1 VPLHRVPAH
10 RKRGESRGRG
20 GEVKE
25 ANMATTIT
33 KTETLVGKRI
43 RRREDPRLITGTATY
58 VEDIKMPGMHYAAI
72 VRSPHAAARIR
83 SINIKAAQ
91 QAPGVAAVFTGKDT
105 EGVGPVPCGASLP
118 GLRVPKHTILATD
131 RVYFVGHPV
140 AVVVATDRYLA
151 RDAADLIEVDYEVLP
166 AVADPEKA
174 LEKGAPA
181 VHPEWPDNIAFTY
194 EQVGGDVDKAFA
206 EADVVVKQRIISQRL
221 IPNAME
227 TRGVVAEWRAAD
239 RSLNLYTSTQI
250 PHLVRTLVAGMLG
263 IEENRMRVVMPE
275 VGGGFGSKLNV
286 YAEEALMGFVAM
298 KINKPVKWIESR
310 RENFLTTIHGR
321 GHVDYYEVAAKK
333 DGTILGIKLKIIQDL
348 GAYHQLLTPAI
359 PTLSVLMMPGLYRTQ
374 NVKADIVGVFTNC
387 VPTDAYR
394 GAGRPEA
401 THGIER
407 MVDILAD
414 ELGMDPAEIRFK
426 NFVKNEEFPF
436 PTATGLVYDSGN
448 YAAPLEKALGIVE
461 YTKLR
466 EEQAEA
472 RKQGKLMGIGI
483 STYGEICAIGPSPAT
498 PAGGWESATVKIEPS
513 GKVTV
518 LTGAAPHGQGEETT
532 FAQVAADELGVNID
546 DILVLRG
553 DTAIVQYGIGTFGS
567 RGTAIGGTAL
577 YFALQ
582 DLKAKIKKFGAMM
595 LESDDVTYANGQV
608 ICNKTGKTKSLAEIA
623 AATYR
628 AMKLPPNTEPG
639 LVSTH
644 FWEPPNFTFPFGAHI
659 VVTDIDRDTGQVK
672 VRRYVA
678 VDDCGNILNPLIV
691 DGQVHGG
698 VAQGLGQALWEQ
710 AVYDENGQLLTGEYT
725 DYVMPRAHMLPWI
738 ESSHTVTPSPV
749 NPLGVKGVGEA
760 GTIGCSPAVVNS
772 VVDALS
778 HMGVRHI
785 DMPLTPEKIWKI
797 VSGGKN

>member
-1 VPLHRVPAH
+1 
-10 RKRGESRGRG
+10 
-20 GEVKE
+20 
-25 ANMATTIT
+25 MATTIT
-33 KTETLVGKRI
+33 KVEKLVGKRI

-58 VEDIKMPGMHYAAI
+58 VDDIQMPGMHYAAI

-83 SINIKAAQ
+83 SIDTKAAAQ
-91 QAPGVAAVFTGKDT
+91 TPSVAAIYTGKDT
-105 EGVGPVPCGASLP
+105 AKIGPVPCGASLP
-118 GLRVPKHTILATD
+118 GLRVPHHYILATD

-140 AVVVATDRYLA
+140 AVVVATDKYLA
-151 RDAADLIEVDYEVLP
+151 RDAAEKIEIDWDVLP

-174 LEKGAPA
+174 IVAGAPP
-181 VHPEWPDNIAFTY
+181 VHPEWPDNVAFNY
-194 EQVGGDVDKAFA
+194 HQEGGDVDKAFA
-206 EADVVVKQRIISQRL
+206 EAEVVVKQRITSQRL
-221 IPNAME
+221 IPAAME

-239 RSLNLYTSTQI
+239 RQLNLYTSTQV

-263 IEENRMRVVMPE
+263 LEENRMRVIAPE
-275 VGGGFGSKLNV
+275 VGGGFGSKLNI

-298 KINKPVKWIESR
+298 QIGKPVKWIESR

-321 GHVDYYEVAAKK
+321 GHVDYFELAAKK
-333 DGTILGIKLKIIQDL
+333 DGTILGIKLKLIQDL

-374 NVKADIVGVFTNC
+374 NVRADIIGAFTNC

-407 MVDILAD
+407 MVDILAA
-414 ELGMDPAEIRFK
+414 ELKMDPAEIRVK
-426 NFVKNEEFPF
+426 NFVHREEFPF
-436 PTATGLVYDSGN
+436 PTATGLMYDSGN
-448 YAAPLEKALGIVE
+448 YAAPLDKAMATVD
-461 YTKLR
+461 YKKLR
-466 EEQAEA
+466 AEQAEA
-472 RKQGKLMGIGI
+472 RKQGKFMGIGI
-483 STYGEICAIGPSPAT
+483 CTYGEICGFGPSPAT

-518 LTGAAPHGQGEETT
+518 LTGTCSHGQGEETT
-532 FAQVAADELGVNID
+532 FAQIAADELGVDID

-553 DTAIVQYGIGTFGS
+553 DTAIVPYGIGTFGS
-567 RGTAIGGTAL
+567 RASAIGGTAL

-582 DLKAKIKKFGAMM
+582 EVKEKVKKFGSML
-595 LESDDVTYANGQV
+595 LESDDVSFANGSV
-608 ICNKTGKTKSLAEIA
+608 TCNKTGQSKSFAEIA
-623 AATYR
+623 GATYR

-639 LVSTH
+639 LQSTH
-644 FWEPPNFTFPFGAHI
+644 FWEPPNFTFGFGAHI
-659 VVTDIDRDTGQVK
+659 VITDIEKETGQIK
-672 VRRYVA
+672 IRRYVA

-710 AVYDENGQLLTGEYT
+710 AVYDDNGQLITGEYM
-725 DYVMPRAHMLPWI
+725 DYAMPRAHMMPWV
-738 ESSHTVTPSPV
+738 ESDHTITPSPV

-778 HMGVRHI
+778 PLGVRHL
-785 DMPLTPEKIWKI
+785 DMPLTPEKIWK
-797 VSGGKN
+797 VMAGGKN

>member
-1 VPLHRVPAH
+1 
-10 RKRGESRGRG
+10 
-20 GEVKE
+20 
-25 ANMATTIT
+25 MASTIT
-33 KTETLVGKRI
+33 QVEKLVGKRI

-58 VEDIKMPGMHYAAI
+58 VDDIQMPGMPYAAI

-83 SINIKAAQ
+83 SIDTKAA
-91 QAPGVAAVFTGKDT
+91 AETPSVAAIYTGKDT
-105 EGVGPVPCGASLP
+105 AKVGPVPCGASLP
-118 GLRVPKHTILATD
+118 GLRVPHHYILATD

-140 AVVVATDRYLA
+140 AVVVATDKYLA
-151 RDAADLIEVDYEVLP
+151 RDAAEKIEIDWDVLP

-174 LEKGAPA
+174 IAAGAPP
-181 VHPEWPDNIAFTY
+181 VHPEWPDNVAFNY
-194 EQVGGDVDKAFA
+194 HQEGGDVDKAFA
-206 EADVVVKQRIISQRL
+206 EAEVVVKQRITSQRL
-221 IPNAME
+221 IPAAME

-239 RSLNLYTSTQI
+239 RQLNLYTSTQV

-263 IEENRMRVVMPE
+263 LEENRMRVIAPE

-298 KINKPVKWIESR
+298 QIGKPVKWIESR
-310 RENFLTTIHGR
+310 RENFLCTTQGR
-321 GHVDYYEVAAKK
+321 GHVDYFELAAKK
-333 DGTILGIKLKIIQDL
+333 DGTILGIKLKLIQDL

-374 NVKADIVGVFTNC
+374 NVRADIVGAFTNC

-407 MVDILAD
+407 MVDILAA
-414 ELGMDPAEIRFK
+414 ELKMDPAEIRIK
-426 NFVKNEEFPF
+426 NFVHREEFPF
-436 PTATGLVYDSGN
+436 PTATGLIYDSGN
-448 YAAPLEKALGIVE
+448 YAAPLDKAMATVD
-461 YTKLR
+461 YKKLR

-472 RKQGKLMGIGI
+472 RKQGKFMGIGI
-483 STYGEICAIGPSPAT
+483 CTYGEICGFGPSPAT

-518 LTGAAPHGQGEETT
+518 LTGTCSHGQGEETT
-532 FAQVAADELGVNID
+532 FAQIAADELGVDID

-553 DTAIVQYGIGTFGS
+553 DTTLVPYGIGTFGS
-567 RGTAIGGTAL
+567 RATAIGGTAL

-582 DLKAKIKKFGAMM
+582 EVKEKVKKFGAML
-595 LESDDVTYANGQV
+595 LESDDVSFANGRV
-608 ICNKTGKTKSLAEIA
+608 TCSKTGQSKSFAEIA
-623 AATYR
+623 GATYR
-628 AMKLPPNTEPG
+628 AMKLPPNTDPG
-639 LVSTH
+639 LQSTH
-644 FWEPPNFTFPFGAHI
+644 FWEPPNFTFGFGAHI
-659 VVTDIDRDTGQVK
+659 VVTDIDKDTGQVM

-710 AVYDENGQLLTGEYT
+710 AVYDDNGQLITGEYM
-725 DYVMPRAHMLPWI
+725 DYAMPRAHMMPWV
-738 ESSHTVTPSPV
+738 ESDHTITPSPV

-778 HMGVRHI
+778 PLGVRHL
-785 DMPLTPEKIWKI
+785 DMPLTPEKIWR
-797 VSGGKN
+797 VMAGGKN